1 MSTVVGT
8 CADCIVSLPPQ
19 PTHAVNLRIQTN
31 VSDNL
36 VIRETGAYQQSYANA
51 QSTDLFVSIAASGNY
66 AIPSGTQFLFLRVSS
81 PVAVTAVVAGV
92 SMTFNVNTFLVLDT
106 SYDAIQVT
114 NPSTTSSVL
123 MNLVYIPTA

>member
-8 CADCIVSLPPQ
+8 CGDCIVSRPPQ

-36 VIRETGAYQQSYANA
+36 VIRQTGAYQQSYANA
-51 QSTDLFVSIAASGNY
+51 QSTDLFVEIAASGNY
-66 AIPSGTQFLFLRVSS
+66 AIPAGTQFLFLRVSS

-92 SMTFNVNTFLVLDT
+92 SMTFNVSTFLVLDT
-106 SYDAIQVT
+106 AYQAIQIS
-114 NPSTTSSVL
+114 NPSATSSVS
-123 MNLVYIPTA
+123 MNLMYIPTA